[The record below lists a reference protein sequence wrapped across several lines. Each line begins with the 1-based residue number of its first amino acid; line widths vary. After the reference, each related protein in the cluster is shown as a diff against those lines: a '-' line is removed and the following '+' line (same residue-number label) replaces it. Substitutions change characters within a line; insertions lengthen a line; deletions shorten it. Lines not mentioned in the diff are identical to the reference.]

1 MLLKHVDPTEAYI
14 ERRFRKENRPI
25 VSFFTSKEDAERA
38 IHALLRDNSSKVDTW
53 LRDARDGSSIHVEG
67 HLSGSGA
74 IVVEKADRVRKSAR
88 YITVTITEKEHNGMF
103 YYVQTIRLK

>member
-1 MLLKHVDPTEAYI
+1 
-14 ERRFRKENRPI
+14 
-25 VSFFTSKEDAERA
+25 
-38 IHALLRDNSSKVDTW
+38 DNSSKVDTW

-88 YITVTITEKEHNGMF
+88 YLRVTITKKEHNGMI
-103 YYVQTIRLK
+103 YYVQTIILY